1 MSDGSGEGDGDGRGD
16 GHGDGPGDVHG
27 NGARTLVVDDHPLV
41 RAGMRRALEGLDGVG
56 AVDEAGSGELALR
69 MLGEAAY
76 GLVMLDLALPGISG
90 VEVARRAL
98 ERWPDAR
105 VIVVTG
111 AGDAAP
117 VRPLVAAGVAG
128 WLTKG
133 ADAAE
138 IGAAVRAVLA
148 GGRHLEHDVAQRLL
162 LEGIDGGGEASPFER
177 LSPRELE
184 VCRLVVDGVPNR
196 RIGEALHISEKTV
209 STHRT
214 RALDKLGVASVP
226 ELVRL
231 ALHHGLWTEPGID
244 P

>member
-1 MSDGSGEGDGDGRGD
+1 MSA
-16 GHGDGPGDVHG
+16 
-27 NGARTLVVDDHPLV
+27 GARTLVVDDHPLV
-41 RAGMRRALEGLDGVG
+41 RAGMRGALEGLVGVG
-56 AVDEAGSGELALR
+56 TVDEAGSGELALR
-69 MLGEAAY
+69 MLGETAY
-76 GLVMLDLALPGISG
+76 ALVMLDLALPGISG
-90 VEVARRAL
+90 VEVARRVL

-111 AGDAAP
+111 AGNAAP

-138 IGAAVRAVLA
+138 IGTAVRTVLA
-148 GGRHLEHDVAQRLL
+148 GGRHLERDVAQRLL
-162 LEGIDGGGEASPFER
+162 LEGIDGAPASPFER
-177 LSPRELE
+177 LTPRELE

-196 RIGEALHISEKTV
+196 RVAEALHISEKTV

-214 RALDKLGVASVP
+214 RALDKLGLRSVP

-244 P
+244 AGRDPERGA